1 MQLHQVPATDEL
13 QLWKKLKSQF
23 GSITH
28 EHFDSI
34 STHDEELK

>member
-1 MQLHQVPATDEL
+1 MPATDEL

-23 GSITH
+23 GSVTH

-34 STHDEELK
+34 STNDEELK